1 MDATKN
7 VKRRD
12 ICNIAYDYCSPHNG
26 EYWYKCTTCGATD
39 WCAYYDKFERNEPL
53 RGCKQGVAS

>member
-1 MDATKN
+1 MKDCMCN
-7 VKRRD
+7 VV
-12 ICNIAYDYCSPHNG
+12 YDYCSPHNG

-39 WCAYYDKFERNEPL
+39 WCAYYDKFERDEPL